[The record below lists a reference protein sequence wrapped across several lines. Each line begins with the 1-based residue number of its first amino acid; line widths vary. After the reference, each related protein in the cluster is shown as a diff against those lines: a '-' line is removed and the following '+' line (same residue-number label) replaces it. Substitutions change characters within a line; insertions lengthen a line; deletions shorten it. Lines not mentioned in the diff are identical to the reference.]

1 VPASTW
7 DVIQSQPGEH
17 ETEISPVAVFKSP
30 LGHPEWCCV
39 TSLQV
44 WLEHARGPAD
54 ACGLPPA
61 LTGPASRRGR
71 QP

>member
-1 VPASTW
+1 MPASTW

-30 LGHPEWCCV
+30 LGH
-39 TSLQV
+39 TN
-44 WLEHARGPAD
+44 RGNFPHNRHRLNTRAGSPPGCRGLFPA
-54 ACGLPPA
+54 
-61 LTGPASRRGR
+61 GR